1 MDLATKMA
9 TRAPAPQVRPDD
21 THGPVAAAYAR
32 LLATGELRP
41 DPGQAV
47 AVARLDALALALA
60 APPAPSGPLA
70 WLLGRKPVS
79 PPRGIYLWGGVGR
92 GKTMLMDLFHAAAPG
107 PKRRVHHHPFMLDIH
122 ARLFALR
129 HQVTPDPL
137 VTIARQLA
145 DEARLL
151 CLDEF
156 YVRDPA
162 DAMIMGRLFG
172 ALIAAGVTVVTTS
185 NRPPHDLYKDGL
197 NRDLFV
203 LFIDLVEARLD
214 VLPLNGPTD
223 YRMDRLGALAT
234 WYVPN
239 GPAATAALSE
249 AFFRLTD
256 FPVEDRAN
264 VPTATIP
271 VEGGRTLFIPK
282 SLKGVAVFSFKR
294 LCGQPLGSADYLALA
309 RTHHTVIVVGIP
321 VLTPDRRNEA
331 ARFTLLVDTL
341 YETRTKLLAA
351 ADAEPDALY
360 REGDGNFEFERTAS
374 RLAEMRSADYL
385 ALGHCS

>member
-1 MDLATKMA
+1 MLAPS
-9 TRAPAPQVRPDD
+9 PASHAGADD
-21 THGPVAAAYAR
+21 ARGGPVAAAYAR

-41 DPGQAV
+41 DPGQAA
-47 AVARLDALALALA
+47 AVTRLDALALALA
-60 APPAPSGPLA
+60 APSASPGPLA
-70 WLLGRKPVS
+70 WLLGRKP
-79 PPRGIYLWGGVGR
+79 PTAPRGIYLWGGVGR

-107 PKRRVHHHPFMLDIH
+107 PRRRAHHHPFMLDIH

-137 VTIARQLA
+137 VIIARQLA

-162 DAMIMGRLFG
+162 DAMIMGRLFT
-172 ALIAAGVTVVTTS
+172 ALIAAGVIVVTTS
-185 NRPPHDLYKDGL
+185 NRRPRDLYRDGL
-197 NRDLFV
+197 NRELFV
-203 LFIDLVEARLD
+203 PFIDLVEARLD
-214 VLPLNGPTD
+214 VTPLDGPTD
-223 YRMDRLGALAT
+223 YRMDRLGGFPT

-239 GPAATAALSE
+239 GPAATAALSK

-264 VPTATIP
+264 VPNAHIV
-271 VEGGRTLFIPK
+271 VEGGRTLFVPK
-282 SLKGVAVFSFKR
+282 SLKGVAVFSFRR

-309 RTHHTVIVVGIP
+309 RTHHTLILVGIP
-321 VLTPDRRNEA
+321 ILTPEKRNEA

-341 YETRTKLLAA
+341 YETRTKLLAV

-374 RLAEMRSADYL
+374 RLAEMRSAGYL
-385 ALGHCS
+385 ALGHHS